1 MISSMLGN
9 RPETVRERGRTNC
22 GGLEKEA
29 MTLNELRIGQ
39 VALTLIKTYV
49 LAGGAGDLMNTALC
63 PLI

>member
-9 RPETVRERGRTNC
+9 RPETVRKRGRTNC

-39 VALTLIKTYV
+39 VALTLIKNV
-49 LAGGAGDLMNTALC
+49 LAGSAGDLINTALG
-63 PLI
+63 PYI